1 MPERG
6 DIMIALTTGVI
17 ERTSAPS
24 IAPIEQPID
33 LGHLHRMTL
42 GERSLERE
50 VLQLFCRQTEILI
63 ARMRTAKPAVTA
75 ASAHTLI
82 GSARGIGAWRVAAA
96 AELVERAAT
105 RETRKLRGALAALI
119 ATIDEAKVT
128 IADLLRAP

>member
-1 MPERG
+1 
-6 DIMIALTTGVI
+6 MIALTTGVI

-63 ARMRTAKPAVTA
+63 ARMRTAKPAVAA

-105 RETRKLRGALAALI
+105 SETRKLRGALAALI

>member
-63 ARMRTAKPAVTA
+63 ARMRTAKPAVAA

-96 AELVERAAT
+96 AELVERAAAS
-105 RETRKLRGALAALI
+105 ETRKLRGALAALI

>member
-63 ARMRTAKPAVTA
+63 ARMRTAKPAVAA

-82 GSARGIGAWRVAAA
+82 GSARGIGACRVAAA

-105 RETRKLRGALAALI
+105 SETRKLRGALAALI

>member
-50 VLQLFCRQTEILI
+50 VLQLFCRQTEIMI
-63 ARMRTAKPAVTA
+63 ARMRTAKPAVAA

-105 RETRKLRGALAALI
+105 SETRKLRGALAALI

>member
-105 RETRKLRGALAALI
+105 SETRKLRGALAALI

>member
-33 LGHLHRMTL
+33 LAHLHRMTL

-105 RETRKLRGALAALI
+105 SETRKLRGALAALI

>member
-6 DIMIALTTGVI
+6 DIMIALTTGLI

-105 RETRKLRGALAALI
+105 SETRKLRGALAALI

>member
-63 ARMRTAKPAVTA
+63 ARMRTAKPAVAA

-105 RETRKLRGALAALI
+105 SETRKLRGALAALI

>member
-1 MPERG
+1 
-6 DIMIALTTGVI
+6 MIALTTGVI

-63 ARMRTAKPAVTA
+63 ARMRTAKPAVAA

-96 AELVERAAT
+96 AELVERAAAS
-105 RETRKLRGALAALI
+105 ETRKLRGALAALI